1 MLSEIID
8 YLVSR
13 IVELDWLAVV
23 LGVLIETV
31 IVPIPSPLIPMAAGF
46 ALLEGSSGLD
56 SIFILTVKIGLAGG
70 LTATLAN
77 IPFYYLGKI
86 GGIPIVR
93 RFSRFI
99 GIDVDELNKAIS
111 ILGGKSPLQMV
122 IYRAVP
128 IMPLSLVSIA
138 SGVLEMNI
146 RSFITSTLIGS
157 IPRYIVLGYL
167 GWITRDLYIQLAYT
181 LDNAET
187 ALIILIILG
196 IIAYI
201 IVKKLLRGG
210 VNVKA

>member
-13 IVELDWLAVV
+13 IAELDWLAVV

-46 ALLEGSSGLD
+46 ALLEGSSGLQ
-56 SIFILTVKIGLAGG
+56 SIFILIVKIGIAGG
-70 LTATLAN
+70 VTATLAN
-77 IPFYYLGKI
+77 IPFYYLGKL
-86 GGIPIVR
+86 GGIPIVK
-93 RFSRFI
+93 RFSKYL
-99 GIDVDELNKAIS
+99 GIDVDELNNAIS
-111 ILGGKSPLQMV
+111 ILGGKNPIQLV

-146 RSFITSTLIGS
+146 RSFVTSTLIGS
-157 IPRYIVLGYL
+157 VPRYIILGYL
-167 GWITRDLYIQLAYT
+167 GWITRDLYTQLAYT

-187 ALIILIILG
+187 ALIILIITG

-201 IVKKLLRGG
+201 IVKKLLGGG
-210 VNVKA
+210 VNV

>member
-46 ALLEGSSGLD
+46 ALLEGSSGLE

>member
-1 MLSEIID
+1 MLSEIVD

-13 IVELDWLAVV
+13 IAELDWLAVV
-23 LGVLIETV
+23 LGVLVETI

-46 ALLEGSSGLD
+46 ALLEGSSGIE

-77 IPFYYLGKI
+77 IPFYYLGKL
-86 GGIPIVR
+86 GGIPIVK

-111 ILGGKSPLQMV
+111 LLGGKNIIQMIV
-122 IYRAVP
+122 YRAIP

-146 RSFITSTLIGS
+146 KSFIISTLVGS

-201 IVKKLLRGG
+201 IVKKVLRGDS
-210 VNVKA
+210 NV

>member
-1 MLSEIID
+1 MLSEIVD

-13 IVELDWLAVV
+13 IAELDWLAVV
-23 LGVLIETV
+23 LGVLVETI

-46 ALLEGSSGLD
+46 ALLEGSSGIE

-77 IPFYYLGKI
+77 IPFYYLGKL
-86 GGIPIVR
+86 GGIPIVK

-111 ILGGKSPLQMV
+111 LLGGKNIIQMI
-122 IYRAVP
+122 IYRAIP

-146 RSFITSTLIGS
+146 KSFIISTLVGS

-201 IVKKLLRGG
+201 IVKKVLRGG
-210 VNVKA
+210 SNV